1 MGKEKRE
8 KNAKYYFL
16 FLIGSLLIFLF
27 YVWECAEVVTLSYR
41 INELKKEAILLED
54 NNRHLKTALYH
65 YINLSNIDKI
75 AREEKGMIFPQHEN
89 IVFLKVNFDHL
100 ETSLNKALSASR
112 EDSKNA
118 SEDSHRQ
125 FYAGSNPYSLH
136 IGN

>member
-1 MGKEKRE
+1 MGEKKKEKNVR
-8 KNAKYYFL
+8 YYFL

-54 NNRHLKTALYH
+54 KNRHLKTKLYH
-65 YINLSNIDKI
+65 YTNLSNIDKI
-75 AREEKGMIFPQHEN
+75 AREGKGMVFPQHEN

-100 ETSLNKALSASR
+100 KAPLNKALFAAR

-136 IGN
+136 IRN